1 MKGGRAPPPGH
12 HSRHISSSSRSRS
25 SSRSSHSSVQN
36 NRLQALGFEEG
47 ELEMFFDMTNISE
60 DHLVRKY
67 LDIAQHPPYNLNWG
81 SEATAINAPYMIGVY
96 KRNGVE
102 YTKHD
107 IVEDTFSYFYDQSED
122 RAQGIRKKK
131 KGTRRRTRKHRSSK
145 RKQTR
150 RHRRRH

>member
-1 MKGGRAPPPGH
+1 MINYKERAEQILREWALCSNARPKYNAVDIQIEKDTCGRWA
-12 HSRHISSSSRSRS
+12 
-25 SSRSSHSSVQN
+25 
-36 NRLQALGFEEG
+36 
-47 ELEMFFDMTNISE
+47 TNLI
-60 DHLVRKY
+60 H
-67 LDIAQHPPYNLNWG
+67 NLNWG

-107 IVEDTFSYFYDQSED
+107 IVEDTFSYFYDQAED

-131 KGTRRRTRKHRSSK
+131 RGTRRRTRKHRSHK
-145 RKQTR
+145 RKQSR